1 MKFSH
6 LVICFER
13 LEATSKRLEL
23 FAIMADLFKGQDEDC
38 GATVACGVLPSEIDK
53 VIYLL
58 QGELLPPFHGINIG
72 MAEKYLL
79 RAIAKGGSVDHDSL
93 SKAYRKIGDIGKTAE
108 QYSRGTQ
115 QALTVSEV
123 YQAVYQ
129 VATLCGEGSVD
140 QKIDL
145 LSSLFLQL
153 SPTEAKYV
161 ARFVAGK
168 LRLGVGDATI
178 LEALALSKEAGP
190 LRGNRTLLDRA
201 YHLTSDLGKVAKTF
215 YELGD
220 AGIAALSVT
229 LGFPIRPALCERLS
243 SPEDIIEKIGP
254 CVAEIKYDGF
264 RCQAHKSQNDV
275 VLFSRNLE
283 RTTPMFPEIVEAIKT
298 IFSGQEVILEGEALA
313 FNEITGELF
322 PFQVTIQRKRKH
334 NIDEMAKSLPLKFF
348 VFDLLY
354 LNGIDYT
361 HFSYTDRRKKLV
373 ELIPKNAVIEP
384 AEAIRIED
392 TASLSR
398 LFNETLERGLEG
410 LVVKRPDGPYTAGA
424 RNFNWIKLKRSYKG
438 NVPCE
443 GELTD
448 SLDLCIVGYYTG
460 YGHRTQFGIGT
471 ILTAAYDTDTQ
482 RFKTVSKIGT
492 GFSEQELVE
501 LTARLSEIISKDKPT
516 DVDSEMIPDV
526 WVMPKYLVTVTAD
539 EITRSQN
546 HTAGKDTDGVG
557 YALRFP
563 RVVTRGGQCIRE
575 DKGPYDAT
583 TVAEIVSL
591 FNLQKRVKMA

>member
-1 MKFSH
+1 MKFSQ

-23 FAIMADLFKGQDEDC
+23 FAILADLFKGQNEDC
-38 GATVACGVLPSEIDK
+38 GVDPSEIDK
-53 VIYLL
+53 VVYLL

-79 RAIAKGGSVDHDSL
+79 RAIAKGFRVDPDSL
-93 SKAYRKIGDIGKTAE
+93 SKAYRKMGDIGKTAE

-123 YQAVYQ
+123 YQTVYR

-145 LSSLFLQL
+145 LSALFLQL

-178 LEALALSKEAGP
+178 LEALALSKETGP
-190 LRGNRTLLDRA
+190 LRGNKTALDRA
-201 YHLTSDLGKVAKTF
+201 YHLTSDLGLVAKTL

-275 VLFSRNLE
+275 VLFSRNQE

-322 PFQVTIQRKRKH
+322 PFQITIQRKRKH

-361 HFSYTDRRKKLV
+361 HFSYTDRRKKLI
-373 ELIPKNAVIEP
+373 ELIPKNSVIEP

-410 LVVKRPDGPYTAGA
+410 LVAKRPDGHYTAGA

-438 NVPCE
+438 
-443 GELTD
+443 ELTD
-448 SLDLCIVGYYTG
+448 TLDLCIVGYYTG

-471 ILTAAYDTDTQ
+471 ILTAAYDADAE

-492 GFSEQELVE
+492 GFSEQALVE

-546 HTAGKDTDGVG
+546 HTAGQDTDGVG

-563 RVVTRGGQCIRE
+563 RVVTRGDQCIRQ

-583 TVAEIVSL
+583 SVAEIVSL
-591 FNLQKRVKMA
+591 FNLQKRVKMT

>member
-1 MKFSH
+1 MKFST
-6 LVICFER
+6 LATCFER
-13 LEATSKRLEL
+13 LEGTSKRLEMFSIL
-23 FAIMADLFKGQDEDC
+23 ADLFKEVD
-38 GATVACGVLPSEIDK
+38 PSEIDK

-58 QGELLPPFHGINIG
+58 QGELLPAFHGINIG

-79 RAIAKGGSVDHDSL
+79 RAIAKCDHIDADHL
-93 SKAYRKIGDIGKTAE
+93 LKEYRKIGDIGKTAE
-108 QYSRGTQ
+108 QYRGETGEGT
-115 QALTVSEV
+115 ARRAPTVSDV
-123 YQAVYQ
+123 YQSIYQ
-129 VATLCGEGSVD
+129 VAVMGGEGSVD
-140 QKIDL
+140 EKIDH
-145 LSSLFLQL
+145 LSVLFSKL
-153 SPTEAKYV
+153 SPLESKYA

-168 LRLGVGDATI
+168 LRLGVGDATL
-178 LEALALSKEAGP
+178 LEALALSKGDRAYRI
-190 LRGNRTLLDRA
+190 LIDRA
-201 YHLTSDLGKVAKTF
+201 YHLTSDLGLVAKTF
-215 YELGD
+215 YQSGEV
-220 AGIAALSVT
+220 GIAAISVS

-243 SPEDIIEKIGP
+243 SPEEIVEKIGH

-264 RCQAHKSQNDV
+264 RCQAHKRRNDV
-275 VLFSRNLE
+275 ILFSRNQE

-298 IFSGQEVILEGEALA
+298 IFAGQEVIMEGEALA

-322 PFQVTIQRKRKH
+322 PFQVTMQRKRKH
-334 NIDEMAKSLPLKFF
+334 NIDEMAKNFPLKFF

-361 HFSYTDRRKKLV
+361 HFSYTDRRKKLLT
-373 ELIPKNAVIEP
+373 LIPKNSVIEP
-384 AEAIRIED
+384 AEAIVIQDKE
-392 TASLSR
+392 SLSR

-410 LVVKRPDGPYTAGA
+410 LVAKRPDASYTAGA
-424 RNFNWIKLKRSYKG
+424 RNFNWIKLKRSYK
-438 NVPCE
+438 

-471 ILTAAYDTDTQ
+471 ILTAAYDHEEG

-501 LTARLSEIISKDKPT
+501 LTVRLSGITLNKKPT
-516 DVDSEMIPDV
+516 DVDSEIVPDV

-546 HTAGKDTDGVG
+546 HTAGKDETGVG

-563 RVVTRGGQCIRE
+563 RVVGFIRE

-583 TVAEIVSL
+583 TVSEIISL
-591 FNLQKRVKMA
+591 FHLQKRVKME